1 MNFIDTNILV
11 YAAEPGDR
19 NRSIAA
25 QVIDAGGIV
34 SVQVLNE
41 LANVLRSKKRLDWNE
56 VVEALD
62 LVIDLLDVAPVALD
76 THKLAIDLAR
86 RYGIHIYDANIL
98 AAALLAGCD
107 TLYSEDMQNGLLVE
121 GRLRVVNPFA

>member
-1 MNFIDTNILV
+1 MNFVDTNILV
-11 YAAEPGDR
+11 YFSELEERRYPRAAE
-19 NRSIAA
+19 I
-25 QVIDAGGIV
+25 VEAGGIV

-41 LANVLRSKKRLDWNE
+41 ITNVLRSKSRLDWTS
-56 VVEALD
+56 
-62 LVIDLLDVAPVALD
+62 IDVFLRLAQTMLSVTPLTLQ
-76 THKLAIDLAR
+76 THKTALQLAQ
-86 RYGIHIYDANIL
+86 RYGVHIYDANIL

>member
-1 MNFIDTNILV
+1 VNFIDTNILV
-11 YAAEPGDR
+11 YAAEPGDW

-76 THKLAIDLAR
+76 THKLAIDLAL

>member
-76 THKLAIDLAR
+76 THKLAIDLAL

>member
-11 YAAEPGDR
+11 YAAEPGDW

-76 THKLAIDLAR
+76 THKLAIDLAL

>member
-1 MNFIDTNILV
+1 MNFVDTNILV
-11 YAAEPGDR
+11 YFSDLEERRYLRAAE
-19 NRSIAA
+19 I
-25 QVIDAGGIV
+25 VEAGGIV

-41 LANVLRSKKRLDWNE
+41 ITNVLRSKSRLDWTSIDAFLGLMQTMLS
-56 VVEALD
+56 VTPLTLHTHRTALQ
-62 LVIDLLDVAPVALD
+62 
-76 THKLAIDLAR
+76 LAQ
-86 RYGIHIYDANIL
+86 RYGVHIYDANIL